1 MVKLFMA
8 FFAFFRGL
16 VFERKEEY
24 TFSSPHFNWKKM
36 GVVLMMFFLA
46 VYSTWLSYAYLN
58 LGNRYIKLR
67 DSCELA
73 KKEPQKSS
81 DSHKGK

>member
-1 MVKLFMA
+1 MIKLFMA
-8 FFAFFRGL
+8 FFAFFRNM

-24 TFSSPHFNWKKM
+24 TFSSPHFNWRKM
-36 GVVLMMFFLA
+36 GVVVMLLFLM

-58 LGNRYIKLR
+58 LGSRYIKLR

-81 DSHKGK
+81 DSRKGK